1 MKYVLKHTDNIF
13 GMTNLVPRKTGMA
26 VDIWLDNK
34 GILRKVRHN
43 VPRVKIGTNE
53 EYVSVSISRG
63 PEILSMSGNIKHSTM
78 AKIKQALKYVSK
90 NSDLFLKHYNDT
102 DDTFYDEDLFG
113 ELRKRGQI
121 R

>member
-1 MKYVLKHTDNIF
+1 
-13 GMTNLVPRKTGMA
+13 
-26 VDIWLDNK
+26 
-34 GILRKVRHN
+34 
-43 VPRVKIGTNE
+43 
-53 EYVSVSISRG
+53 
-63 PEILSMSGNIKHSTM
+63 MSGNIKHSTM